1 MRPGI
6 PPGALFSTDVF
17 LASAYNAPPVGRTRE
32 GGGGVSE
39 KSIMLVE
46 HDQDQVSVA
55 MRALRKPGIVAEVD
69 EVVIARTGE
78 DARAPEFI
86 LLDTKLQARRSTS
99 P

>member
-1 MRPGI
+1 M
-6 PPGALFSTDVF
+6 
-17 LASAYNAPPVGRTRE
+17 
-32 GGGGVSE
+32 SE

>member
-1 MRPGI
+1 
-6 PPGALFSTDVF
+6 
-17 LASAYNAPPVGRTRE
+17 
-32 GGGGVSE
+32 
-39 KSIMLVE
+39 
-46 HDQDQVSVA
+46 
-55 MRALRKPGIVAEVD
+55 MRALRKHGIVAEVD

>member
-1 MRPGI
+1 
-6 PPGALFSTDVF
+6 
-17 LASAYNAPPVGRTRE
+17 
-32 GGGGVSE
+32 
-39 KSIMLVE
+39 
-46 HDQDQVSVA
+46 

-78 DARAPEFI
+78 DALAPEFI

>member
-1 MRPGI
+1 M
-6 PPGALFSTDVF
+6 
-17 LASAYNAPPVGRTRE
+17 
-32 GGGGVSE
+32 SE

-46 HDQDQVSVA
+46 HDQDQVSLA

-69 EVVIARTGE
+69 EVVIACTGE
-78 DARAPEFI
+78 DALAPEFI